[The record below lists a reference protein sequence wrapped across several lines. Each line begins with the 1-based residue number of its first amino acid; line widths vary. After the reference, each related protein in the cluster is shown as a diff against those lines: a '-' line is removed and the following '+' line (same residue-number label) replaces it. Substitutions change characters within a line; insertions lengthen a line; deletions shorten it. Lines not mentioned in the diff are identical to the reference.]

1 MDPDSHLSVD
11 AAVSD
16 LGVVPVELDVDALAQ
31 PRDAHQQEQLQVQE
45 ELVLGQHEGVDTSR
59 LLGL

>member
-1 MDPDSHLSVD
+1 MDPDSDLCVD
-11 AAVSD
+11 AAVSN

-31 PRDAHQQEQLQVQE
+31 PRDAHQHEQLQVQE